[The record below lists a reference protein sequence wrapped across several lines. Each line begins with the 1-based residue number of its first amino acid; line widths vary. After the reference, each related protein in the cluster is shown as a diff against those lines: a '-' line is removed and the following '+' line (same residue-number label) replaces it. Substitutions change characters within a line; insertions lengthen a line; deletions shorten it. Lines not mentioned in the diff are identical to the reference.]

1 MLWHE
6 SSEKTPLQVTCEW
19 PYVPSNG
26 NGDCKTM
33 KMLPNCFACY
43 KQSDWIEFLVLYL
56 LVSLYPLTECVPPI
70 NTDSLT
76 CLHFSLW
83 FCTILAFLSLILVML
98 SSHWICEILDHLSLI
113 QLLAHGRWFSPGT
126 PASSSTKT
134 GHYDIHVHVAE
145 ILLKVALNTKN
156 QSINSLLHFIS
167 FLITD
172 SIILHLCTPLFN
184 LI

>member
-1 MLWHE
+1 MWMTLCTVQWE
-6 SSEKTPLQVTCEW
+6 WWLKDYENVTKLFCMSSTHWSHFILSQ
-19 PYVPSNG
+19 N
-26 NGDCKTM
+26 
-33 KMLPNCFACY
+33 F
-43 KQSDWIEFLVLYL
+43 
-56 LVSLYPLTECVPPI
+56 VPPI

-156 QSINSLLHFIS
+156 QSINSPLHFIS

-172 SIILHLCTPLFN
+172 SIILHLCTHLFN